1 MKRIKKFAKEQCRN
15 EEGAVAL
22 LVAFLMIIMLGCA
35 AFALDYGTVYLKKAE
50 LQNAVDIAA
59 RATSKILVDGSLDGK
74 NDNDKDAILTQKA
87 KYYLKENGFPENK
100 LAKCKIVADV
110 NSGISIDADYD
121 VKMNFARI
129 FDVNSVKVSAATN
142 AVTDVN
148 VIEGKKMTA
157 DVVFIL
163 DISGSMYW
171 WNGRNEDKS
180 KERFIPMVDTVNKAI
195 ATLTKDN
202 PDNRISVVVFGGPEM
217 NHQKVITKLTK
228 NPGEITYKLEKQYDA
243 SHTRTG
249 TRVIIR
255 GKDDYVDQIQ
265 AATYTQMG
273 MYLGC
278 KELYDADF
286 AEDDADTEHEV
297 KRTPAVFLLSDG
309 EANWGNTNYSGDL
322 KSLGTNVGYGGSN
335 YGRGSDANYAEA
347 GYYSILTAIYWKAKL
362 KEKYSQ
368 RNNEETNPIFYTMGF
383 RLNTNADRLEYE
395 RAVLNPD
402 SLPANP
408 RYGIGKEL
416 KKLLNGWSNP
426 YRNNYK
432 YNDKYYEAYSSN
444 ALEIGLEEFASNVI
458 DATRNYNTRLTK

>member
-1 MKRIKKFAKEQCRN
+1 MKRIKMLLNKLRRHSKN

-22 LVAFLMIIMLGCA
+22 LVAFLMVIMLGCA
-35 AFALDYGTVYLKKAE
+35 AFALDHGMVYMKKAE

-100 LAKCKIVADV
+100 LSKCKVVADV

-129 FDVNSVKVSAATN
+129 FDVNSVKVSAATTT
-142 AVTDVN
+142 VTDVN

-171 WNGRNEDKS
+171 WNGSNIDKS
-180 KERFIPMVDTVNKAI
+180 SERFIPMIQTVNKAI
-195 ATLTKDN
+195 ETLTNDN
-202 PDNRISVVVFGGPEM
+202 PDYRIAVVVFGGPEIE
-217 NHQKVITKLTK
+217 HQKIITKLTK
-228 NPGEITYKLEKQYDA
+228 NLGKITYKLDAVYNA
-243 SHTRTG
+243 SHKRTG

-255 GKDDYVDQIQ
+255 GKDDKVDQIN

-273 MYLGC
+273 IYLGC
-278 KELYDADF
+278 KALYDANF

-309 EANWGNTNYSGDL
+309 EANWGSTNYCGDL
-322 KSLGTNVGYGGSN
+322 GTPNVGNGS
-335 YGRGSDANYAEA
+335 
-347 GYYSILTAIYWKAKL
+347 
-362 KEKYSQ
+362 
-368 RNNEETNPIFYTMGF
+368 
-383 RLNTNADRLEYE
+383 
-395 RAVLNPD
+395 
-402 SLPANP
+402 
-408 RYGIGKEL
+408 
-416 KKLLNGWSNP
+416 
-426 YRNNYK
+426 
-432 YNDKYYEAYSSN
+432 SSN
-444 ALEIGLEEFASNVI
+444 AKQFAANVI
-458 DATRNYNTRLTK
+458 EATKNYNTRLTK

>member
-1 MKRIKKFAKEQCRN
+1 MKRIKMLLNKLRRHSKN

-22 LVAFLMIIMLGCA
+22 LVAFLMVIMLGCA
-35 AFALDYGTVYLKKAE
+35 AFALDYGMVYMKKAE

-100 LAKCKIVADV
+100 LSKCKVVANV

-129 FDVNSVKVSAATN
+129 FDVNSVKVSAATT

-171 WNGRNEDKS
+171 WNGSNIDKS
-180 KERFIPMVDTVNKAI
+180 SERFIPK
-195 ATLTKDN
+195 
-202 PDNRISVVVFGGPEM
+202 
-217 NHQKVITKLTK
+217 
-228 NPGEITYKLEKQYDA
+228 
-243 SHTRTG
+243 
-249 TRVIIR
+249 
-255 GKDDYVDQIQ
+255 
-265 AATYTQMG
+265 
-273 MYLGC
+273 
-278 KELYDADF
+278 
-286 AEDDADTEHEV
+286 V

-309 EANWGNTNYSGDL
+309 EANWGSTNYCGDL
-322 KSLGTNVGYGGSN
+322 GTPNVGNGSSSN
-335 YGRGSDANYAEA
+335 AKQFAEA
-347 GYYSILTAIYWKAKL
+347 GYYSILTANSWKAKL
-362 KEKYSQ
+362 KEKYSR
-368 RNNEETNPIFYTMGF
+368 RNGEETNPIFYTMGF
-383 RLNTNADRLEYE
+383 RLNTDGRKLEYE

-402 SLPANP
+402 SLPENP
-408 RYGIGKEL
+408 SYDICKQL
-416 KKLLNGWSNP
+416 KPMLKGWSNP
-426 YRNNYK
+426 YKNNYK

-444 ALEIGLEEFASNVI
+444 ALEVGLEEFAANVI
-458 DATRNYNTRLTK
+458 EATKNYNTRLTK